1 MLDEFP
7 ALGRLEFF
15 ETNLAFM
22 AGYGIRAYL
31 IAQSLNQIAKA
42 YGDNNAILDN
52 CHVRI
57 AFACNDERTA
67 RRISDLLGTATEQTA
82 KRSFSGRR
90 FTAYLSHVTESVQ
103 ETARPLLTAGEV
115 MRLSSDEAIVLFAAL
130 APIRAKKLRH
140 FQDANFLRRL
150 LPPPV
155 ANGAAFRSSAIRH
168 DWMNQ
173 QAREHAGLQQALST
187 WIDGELDGWNLPPA
201 GGSESILETVE
212 PGELVDPLLF
222 GVARNDPPNRA
233 IAKNSRLIGSDD
245 P

>member
-22 AGYGIRAYL
+22 AGYGMRAYL

-52 CHVRI
+52 CHLRI

-67 RRISDLLGTATEQTA
+67 KRISDLLGTATEQTA

-90 FTAYLSHVTESVQ
+90 FTAYLSHITESVQ
-103 ETARPLLTAGEV
+103 ETARPLLTPGEV
-115 MRLSSDEAIVLFAAL
+115 MRLSSDEAIVLFATL

-140 FQDANFLRRL
+140 FQDANFVCRL
-150 LPPPV
+150 LPPP
-155 ANGAAFRSSAIRH
+155 ASLETQFNSPSIPHGW
-168 DWMNQ
+168 DNQ
-173 QAREHAGLQQALST
+173 QATEHAGLRRALLD
-187 WIDGELDGWNLPPA
+187 WIDGELDGWTHPA
-201 GGSESILETVE
+201 ASGSESILQTVE
-212 PGELVDPLLF
+212 PGELIDPLLF
-222 GVARNDPPNRA
+222 GEPPNSRQNRA
-233 IAKNSRLIGSDD
+233 IARDDRSIGSDD